1 VRSIA
6 TGTIE
11 HCCSSIADG
20 RADGRILVED
30 GVIEHAASCGAE
42 PFGLQYPWRMW
53 FHPTH
58 SSAGFLV
65 ALAYVVIGLVASLHA
80 LLTKPD
86 PRSALAWMSVAWL
99 LPFGGPV
106 LYGLFGINR
115 VRRPRVGAAW
125 LELASPP
132 ESVSTGASGRADLA
146 RVADALTGRPLV
158 TGNELEP
165 LENGAVAFPRM
176 LRAIEAA
183 RSSVWLA
190 TYIFQTDAVGKQF
203 VQALSAASRRG
214 VQVRVLVDGIGE
226 WYDWPH
232 AVPLLRRA
240 GVRAERF
247 LAPRLIPPQ
256 LSLNC
261 RNHRKILVVDGRW
274 GFMGGMNIGGREL
287 GTGGGMSDMHFHLHG
302 PIVRQL
308 ARTFAE
314 DWAFA
319 TREPLTA
326 PALQSLAGECT
337 CRVITGG
344 PDEDLDKLLLVIL
357 GALANARRRV
367 QIMTPYF
374 IPPPELV
381 AALEATA
388 LRGVVVSLVLP
399 ERSNLRYVDWATQ
412 HWLPALI
419 ARGVRVHLQKPPFSH
434 AKLFVVD
441 GEYAHIGSVNVDTR
455 SLRLNF
461 EITVEVYDADFCGPL
476 AAFIEERELASPA
489 LAPHTLPDR
498 SAGQRVRDALCW
510 LISPYL

>member
-1 VRSIA
+1 
-6 TGTIE
+6 
-11 HCCSSIADG
+11 
-20 RADGRILVED
+20 
-30 GVIEHAASCGAE
+30 
-42 PFGLQYPWRMW
+42 M
-53 FHPTH
+53 
-58 SSAGFLV
+58 
-65 ALAYVVIGLVASLHA
+65 
-80 LLTKPD
+80 
-86 PRSALAWMSVAWL
+86 
-99 LPFGGPV
+99 
-106 LYGLFGINR
+106 LFGINR
-115 VRRPRVGAAW
+115 VKRPRTRAAW
-125 LELASPP
+125 LELAGPS
-132 ESVSTGASGRADLA
+132 ESQNIVTPVRADLA
-146 RVADALTGRPLV
+146 RVTDTLTGRPLV
-158 TGNELEP
+158 SGNELEP
-165 LENGAVAFPRM
+165 LQNGAVAFPRM
-176 LRAIEAA
+176 LQAIGSA
-183 RSSVWLA
+183 RTSVWLA
-190 TYIFQTDAVGKQF
+190 TYIFQTDTVGRQF
-203 VQALSAASRRG
+203 IEALADAHRRG

-232 AVPLLRRA
+232 VVPLLRRA

-247 LAPRLIPPQ
+247 LAPRLFPPQ
-256 LSLNC
+256 LALNC
-261 RNHRKILVVDGRW
+261 RNHRKILVIDGVW
-274 GFMGGMNIGGREL
+274 GFMGGMNLGGREI

-308 ARTFAE
+308 AQTFAE

-319 TREPLTA
+319 TREPLMA
-326 PALQSLAGECT
+326 PPPASAAAGDCT

-357 GALANARRRV
+357 GALASARRCV

-374 IPPPELV
+374 IPPLELV

-388 LRGVVVSLVLP
+388 LRGVIVSLVLP

-461 EITVEVYDADFCGPL
+461 EITVEVYDSVFCKAL
-476 AAFIEERELASPA
+476 ARFIEERELASP
-489 LAPHTLPDR
+489 PRTPQTLPDR
-498 SAGQRVRDALCW
+498 SAVQRVRDALCW